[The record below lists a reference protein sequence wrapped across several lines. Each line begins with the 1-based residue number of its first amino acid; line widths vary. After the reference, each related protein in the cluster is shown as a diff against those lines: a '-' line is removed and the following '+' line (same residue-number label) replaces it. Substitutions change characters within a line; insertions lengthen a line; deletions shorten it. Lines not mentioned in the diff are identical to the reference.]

1 MAILTSNRV
10 NVASAT
16 LLIVAGISATCY
28 AYLHKSSPDP
38 KGYQMELVEN
48 ECTHK
53 SGVIR
58 DDWLE
63 LTMVS
68 GSESGTY
75 YPFAHDICV
84 VAKDMDIKIDA
95 VVGHGSLSNMDTVYA
110 GDAQLG
116 MVQLDILSLINDCIE
131 KIENERDISAPCKD
145 VYAKYRESVD
155 YLASMYLEEVHVIVK
170 RDSGLT
176 YQDIRK
182 DKEKIIYASGG
193 SYITALNLF
202 DGEKRIKQNMRDV
215 PHHLSQGTIHA
226 IVRVVGKSKAI
237 GDEYGKQMADIEFV
251 TVPFVT
257 VKDEY
262 GTSTYEE
269 AILEYG
275 WMEEPIRTIGV
286 RSILIANN
294 RDARNK
300 TAICTLSK
308 ILHSPFYLSA
318 LNEYGHPKWRNVMA
332 LQEIPDDWGR
342 FDCSTQ

>member
-1 MAILTSNRV
+1 
-10 NVASAT
+10 VAYAT
-16 LLIVAGISATCY
+16 LLIVAGIIAICY

-38 KGYQMELVEN
+38 EGYQMELVED

-53 SGVIR
+53 SGVSR

-95 VVGHGSLSNMDTVYA
+95 IVGHGSLSNMDAVYA
-110 GDAQLG
+110 DDAQLG
-116 MVQLDILSLINDCIE
+116 MVQLDILSLINDCIK
-131 KIENERDISAPCKD
+131 KIKNTRSISAPCKD
-145 VYAKYRESVD
+145 MYAKYRESVD

-170 RDSGLT
+170 KGSGLT
-176 YQDIRK
+176 YQDILEDK
-182 DKEKIIYASGG
+182 DIVIFASGG

-202 DGEKRIKQNMRDV
+202 DGEKRIKQEMRDV
-215 PHHLSQGTIHA
+215 PHHLNQGNIHA

-237 GDEYGKQMADIEFV
+237 GDEYEKQMTNIEFV
-251 TVPFVT
+251 TVPFVA

-269 AILEYG
+269 AILEYE
-275 WMEEPIRTIGV
+275 WMEESVRTVGV

-294 RDARNK
+294 RGTQNK

-308 ILHSPFYLSA
+308 ILHSPFYLSV
-318 LNEYGHPKWRNVMA
+318 LKEYGHPKWRNVLA